1 MRFNFDIS
9 DDTDDQPK
17 PKPTR
22 KPLSSLTPLTPPTP
36 QTIPTPSLIPP
47 SPQTQH
53 LQWLPLQDHPVFSQP
68 SQGGA
73 ESGGERMGRNLMAW
87 DGVSRVYKWD
97 NGEGC
102 LHRVSVR
109 LGEPDERSVIAGVPA
124 KVLKPDQ
131 ELDFVVNKISVNRNG
146 SAVILAGSNGLC
158 VMNLFGHTSKKDGSI
173 LCRTVPICLDVYLD
187 AIRILQVAWHPCS
200 DVHIGVLSSDSV
212 FRVGD
217 CEDKTDQRGYGVI
230 VRGCDVVDEVGSGL
244 RSNHFEFESPPVGLE
259 LGSVVLRPTSQKIF
273 DLSSTSEKPE
283 QEYYLQPTESRNRSQ
298 KASSICPA
306 DFSFGTDHLWDKF
319 SVFILFADGSL
330 YVLCPV
336 VPFGCRLL
344 HLWHILKCF
353 LLDSGYMWESVFE
366 MYADVQALGSK
377 SASQTT
383 LKYCNRAMSWLEST
397 FPELKQV
404 QGQKAGGLSAV
415 KARAYAPIDASLLL
429 QGPLRKLCGEEDDN
443 GVNVAECKGRALSL
457 VYSCV
462 GKDSILATAWS
473 SGQLQID
480 ALADEV
486 QPVWRT
492 GNPHRLCIDSQDQ
505 ILGFAM
511 ICESI
516 SDPLPVVRLNKP
528 LDNGDW
534 LGHSPPLLR
543 LAIVDLA
550 LPTVAESN
558 LPVSLYIDPLDQMKI
573 YAVHHGGVDSVLLHF
588 LPFSQNC
595 SKDGTLSA
603 PSVEPVLST
612 FQGLSNSVSYVC
624 GFVILTDSYGSSW
637 IAGTTSTH
645 GGFVLETKSWEV
657 NYRVFL
663 DMIENAT
670 CTEEPTVIDTPH
682 IVSKAILKGPKM
694 LSIPRASI
702 SQRSVLADS
711 IEGRSTMHQFVNLFH
726 ENYVEYAH
734 KVYIELMHHLPYM
747 KKNVHVLHDRLNE
760 ARQKLSNIEEQQPK
774 INARAQRALLFHN
787 SLEDRLRR
795 LRSLPGMHKR
805 PLYKAE
811 LQFKEELGTF
821 LQLKRGKVEIS
832 LQLLTL
838 MPAEN
843 RFRSA
848 ELDALHSLIETLNT
862 RVRRFSQSP
871 KSSLSSLQ
879 RRPHSRN
886 SDVQGA
892 QLDLLKSAL
901 QKLSLVNSE
910 NSKKV
915 KFVESAIKKMEDE
928 S

>member
-9 DDTDDQPK
+9 DDTDDQPQPK
-17 PKPTR
+17 PKPTP
-22 KPLSSLTPLTPPTP
+22 KPISSLTPLTPPSPLTK
-36 QTIPTPSLIPP
+36 PTPSSILPP

-97 NGEGC
+97 DGEGC

-109 LGEPDERSVIAGVPA
+109 LREPDERSVIAGVPA

-131 ELDFVVNKISVNRNG
+131 ELDFVVNKISVNCNG

-173 LCRTVPICLDVYLD
+173 LCRTMPIGLDVFLD
-187 AIRILQVAWHPCS
+187 AIRILQFAWHPCS

-212 FRVGD
+212 FR
-217 CEDKTDQRGYGVI
+217 
-230 VRGCDVVDEVGSGL
+230 
-244 RSNHFEFESPPVGLE
+244 
-259 LGSVVLRPTSQKIF
+259 IF
-273 DLSSTSEKPE
+273 DLSSASEKPE

-298 KASSICPA
+298 KPSSICPA
-306 DFSFGTDHLWDKF
+306 DFSFATDHLWDKF

-330 YVLCPV
+330 YILCPV
-336 VPFGCRLL
+336 VPFGC
-344 HLWHILKCF
+344 
-353 LLDSGYMWESVFE
+353 GYMWESVFE
-366 MYADVQALGSK
+366 MYADAQGLGSK
-377 SASQTT
+377 SACQTA
-383 LKYCNRAMSWLEST
+383 LKNCNRAISWLEST

-429 QGPLRKLCGEEDDN
+429 QGPLNKLCGKEDDN
-443 GVNVAECKGRALSL
+443 GVNVAECEDRALSL

-492 GNPHRLCIDSQDQ
+492 GNLPRLCIDSQDQ

-516 SDPLPVVRLNKP
+516 SGPLPVVRLNKP

-534 LGHSPPLLR
+534 LGHPPPLLR

-550 LPTVAESN
+550 LPTGAESN
-558 LPVSLYIDPLDQMKI
+558 LPVSLYVDPLNRMKI
-573 YAVHHGGVDSVLLHF
+573 YATHHGGVDSVLLHF

-612 FQGLSNSVSYVC
+612 FQGLSNSVSYVS

-645 GGFVLETKSWEV
+645 GGFVLEMKSWEV
-657 NYRVFL
+657 NSRVLL
-663 DMIENAT
+663 DMIEKAT
-670 CTEEPTVIDTPH
+670 CTEEPTAIDTPH
-682 IVSKAILKGPKM
+682 IFSKEILKGPKM
-694 LSIPRASI
+694 SIPQASL

-747 KKNVHVLHDRLNE
+747 KKNIHVLHDRLYE
-760 ARQKLSNIEEQQPK
+760 ARQMLSNIEEKQPK
-774 INARAQRALLFHN
+774 INVRAQCALQFHN

-811 LQFKEELGTF
+811 LQFKEELD
-821 LQLKRGKVEIS
+821 
-832 LQLLTL
+832 
-838 MPAEN
+838 
-843 RFRSA
+843 RFKSA
-848 ELDALHSLIETLNT
+848 ELDFLHSLIETLNT

-871 KSSLSSLQ
+871 KSSLSNLQ
-879 RRPHSRN
+879 RCLHSKN
-886 SDVQGA
+886 SNVQCA
-892 QLDLLKSAL
+892 QLDLLKSAV

-915 KFVESAIKKMEDE
+915 KLVESAIKKMEDE